1 MNPSASLDTPDAT
14 PKRDDGLP
22 KSPAFRASVKRR
34 SLCAFTCLRSRPKRA
49 LAKAFEGDGL
59 SQRTGLM
66 STMIIG
72 AIEVRPARESEN
84 AMSWPEVTVKAVSNS
99 DEVVFRSSS
108 GGRSN
113 TVTTASNIVRRRCM
127 RHSGPQGASTTCLRF
142 TSIRSIPRS
151 L

>member
-1 MNPSASLDTPDAT
+1 MDMMFPPPLSLARAPYVTSVSFRCHLPPILYRLYRDAPATASTALTTPSASLDTPDAT

-66 STMIIG
+66 STMMIG

-84 AMSWPEVTVKAVSNS
+84 AMSWPEITVKAVSNS
-99 DEVVFRSSS
+99 D
-108 GGRSN
+108 
-113 TVTTASNIVRRRCM
+113 
-127 RHSGPQGASTTCLRF
+127 
-142 TSIRSIPRS
+142 
-151 L
+151 